1 MVLQNAEILPHVF
14 AENTQASPSYSNTNP
29 LPVKIVDI
37 DTYDQLK
44 VDIAKVSTN
53 DDLDINIA
61 DVSTYDKLRV
71 DIEESIDLN
80 VKVK

>member
-1 MVLQNAEILPHVF
+1 MQQAELIPQVS
-14 AENTQASPSYSNTNP
+14 AETPQESPLYTNSNP

-37 DTYDQLK
+37 DTYDQIK
-44 VDIAKVSTN
+44 VDIAKVSTS
-53 DDLDINIA
+53 DDLDINVA
-61 DVSTYDKLRV
+61 DISTYDKLRV